1 MTKITALCGFCYV
14 FTILLGRSQIS
25 KLYKQPINKHSKHSG
40 DAIMFCEKCGSI
52 LRPKEK
58 AGKKILFCSCGFSKS
73 PEGDSAEIK
82 EKVEGAKEIHVMEDI
97 ETNPKVKIKC
107 DKCQND
113 IAYYWTQQTRGA
125 DEPET
130 RFFKCT
136 KCNHTW
142 REYA

>member
-1 MTKITALCGFCYV
+1 
-14 FTILLGRSQIS
+14 
-25 KLYKQPINKHSKHSG
+25 
-40 DAIMFCEKCGSI
+40 MFCPKCGSI

-58 AGKKILFCSCGFSKS
+58 GGKRILYCNCGFTKT
-73 PEGDSAEIK
+73 PGNESAEIK
-82 EKVEGAKEIHVMEDI
+82 ETVKCGKKIEVIEQVEI
-97 ETNPKVKIKC
+97 NPKIKIKC
-107 DKCQND
+107 EKCKNGV
-113 IAYYWTQQTRGA
+113 AYYWTKQTRGA